1 MKTMFKKVTW
11 KRILGFLV
19 VLFTILVVVNDQ
31 FMDELAQREAE
42 KTSQQSIDYA
52 KEKLETFN
60 NYAANDETKSLVRL
74 LDKTTA
80 FGHYIAMKEAT
91 PEGAAQFL
99 RDQRLQGI
107 IVLNDTLQTDW
118 RVSNENGEFYWPDLI
133 HDSTLLEII
142 RSPRKVY
149 MARMIIEDGTYDVAA
164 AARIDKPGVI
174 ISYMKQN
181 TIKAGVNDIT
191 MDNIFTGMMP
201 VQGGLLVVSHEG
213 QVMAASSETN
223 YQPVIDDWDG
233 VWDNG
238 KPVGE
243 HMREVQYDGK
253 TWYAQKSMFHAYTVH
268 ILLPK
273 EEIRRP
279 YYFMEA
285 MFVFSFLLLCVVIFV
300 IAVHSERNHLKS
312 KEKFFQIIAAEN
324 EVYLATLLVELSDQR
339 FEWLKLPKRFE
350 KELEGLHKAGQLFT
364 YYAEK
369 YVLPDYKEGWLQFC
383 DLSHLAERL
392 KDKRVLSFTLSDS
405 LRYWI
410 TVQIIPQRRNANG
423 QVEAVLFLFSDVT
436 EDVKMEKE
444 QQHQLKVA
452 NEAKDSFL
460 RRMSHD
466 IRTPINGIQGI
477 IQIAEHHG
485 DDLAMQKEALKK
497 VRNTSHYLLDLLNNI
512 LDMGKLES
520 SEIKL
525 ERKPFHVLDVLK
537 RLNEIVIVQC
547 QENGVTYHV
556 GDNQITHKYLIGSPI
571 HVQRILMNLASNAV
585 KYNKANGQIFVNA
598 REVSATDDTATIEFS
613 IRDTGIGMSEEY
625 QKHVFE
631 PFTQEHVSA
640 RTTYAGT
647 GLGMTI
653 TKELVEKMGGTITLE
668 SKQGV
673 GTAVT
678 VQIPFIIDHDKEE
691 PKELTAAELDN
702 LKGVKVLLV
711 EDNELNMEIAEFML
725 EEKEAVV
732 TKAWNGKEGLDTFQ
746 ASKPGDFDVILMDIM
761 MPVMGGWEATK
772 QIRALPRA
780 DAKTIPIIAMSAN
793 AFQDDI
799 EHSLEAGMNAHVTKP
814 IQMDVLLKKM
824 AEFLGK
830 KKK

>member
-1 MKTMFKKVTW
+1 MWKKVTW
-11 KRILGFLV
+11 KRILGFLMA
-19 VLFTILVVVNDQ
+19 LFVIFVVVNDQ

-42 KTSQQSIDYA
+42 KTSQRSIDYA

-60 NYAANDETKSLVRL
+60 NFSANDETKSLVRL

-80 FGHYIAMKEAT
+80 FSHYIAMKEAT
-91 PEGAAQFL
+91 PEGAAQFI

-107 IVLNDTLQTDW
+107 IVLNDNLQTDW
-118 RVSNENGEFYWPDLI
+118 RVSNKDGEFYWPDLI

-142 RSPRKVY
+142 RSSKKVY
-149 MARMIIEDGTYDVAA
+149 MARMTIEDGTYDVAA
-164 AARIDKPGVI
+164 VARIDKPGVI
-174 ISYMKQN
+174 ISYMKQD

-201 VQGGLLVVSHEG
+201 VKGGLLVVSHEG
-213 QVMAASSETN
+213 NVLAGSSDTN

-238 KPVGE
+238 KPMGE
-243 HMREVQYDGK
+243 QMREVQYDGK

-273 EEIRRP
+273 DEIRRP

-300 IAVHSERNHLKS
+300 IAIHSERKHLKS
-312 KEKFFQIIAAEN
+312 REKFYQIIAAEN
-324 EVYLATLLVELSDQR
+324 QVYLSTLLVDLTTGR
-339 FEWLKLPKRFE
+339 FEWLKFPKRFANE
-350 KELEGLHKAGQLFT
+350 MSGSQKTSELIT
-364 YYAEK
+364 YYVDH
-369 YVLPDYKEGWLQFC
+369 YLPPFYKDSFLQFT
-383 DLSHLAERL
+383 DLALLAERF
-392 KDKRVLSFTLSDS
+392 KEKKVLSLTFEDTLG
-405 LRYWI
+405 LWL
-410 TVQIIPQRRNANG
+410 TLQIIPQRRDKQG
-423 QVEAVLFLFSDVT
+423 QVEAVLFLFSNVT
-436 EDVKMEKE
+436 EDIKKEKE

-497 VRNTSHYLLDLLNNI
+497 VKNTSHYLLDLLNNI

-556 GDNQITHKYLIGSPI
+556 GDNQITHTHLIGSPI

-585 KYNKANGQIFVNA
+585 KYNKANGEIFVNA
-598 REVSATDDTATIEFS
+598 REVSATDDRATIEFS

-678 VQIPFIIDHDKEE
+678 VQIPFLIDHDKDA
-691 PKELTAAELDN
+691 PKELAATALDS

-725 EEKEAVV
+725 EEKEAIV
-732 TKAWNGKEGLDTFQ
+732 TKAWNGKEALDTFQ
-746 ASKPGDFDVILMDIM
+746 ASQPGDFDVILMDIM
-761 MPVMGGWEATK
+761 MPVMGGWDATRN
-772 QIRALPRA
+772 IRALPRA

-799 EHSLEAGMNAHVTKP
+799 EHSLEVGMNAHVTKP

-824 AEFLGK
+824 TEFLGK
-830 KKK
+830 KKT